1 MMTFSDMW
9 MKLIWEMKVNRNNKN
24 DHRYDG
30 HFCILM

>member
-24 DHRYDG
+24 DHRYVMMVV
-30 HFCILM
+30 FVY